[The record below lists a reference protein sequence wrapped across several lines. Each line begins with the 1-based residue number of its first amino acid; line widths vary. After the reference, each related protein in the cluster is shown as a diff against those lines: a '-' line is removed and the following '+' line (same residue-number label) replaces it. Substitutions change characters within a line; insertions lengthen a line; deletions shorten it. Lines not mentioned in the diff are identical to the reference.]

1 MNASAHPSLT
11 DAARGGADDCFEWPG
26 AVGRLLVRVY
36 QGAPAKSS
44 ALLVFFPPGGF
55 VEVDLDASDE
65 CCRSFAEASG
75 VTLLAPSYAVAPE
88 RPFPAAVEDAHAVL
102 LHAAR
107 RGSRIRG
114 WTGEHLFV
122 GGMEAGGNLAA
133 VSALVCRDRLGPK
146 LAGQILVMPML
157 DPDMTGASKDAPP
170 ASVQTL
176 AGQYRDYLPRLA
188 DRVHPY
194 ASPLASSRLAGL
206 PPALVIHADG
216 DTLAA
221 GSLAYADKLEHA
233 QVPVHRV
240 GLPASEFDNV
250 DDRCAAAADDPTV
263 LAISAFIERI
273 TKNPKNPRRT
283 P

>member
-1 MNASAHPSLT
+1 MNAPAEPMPSA
-11 DAARGGADDCFEWPG
+11 AERGDADDCYEWPG
-26 AVGRLLVRVY
+26 AHGRLLVRVY
-36 QGAPAKSS
+36 QGAPAKSA

-65 CCRSFAEASG
+65 CCKSFAEASG
-75 VTLLAPSYAVAPE
+75 ITLLAPSYAVAPE

-102 LHAAR
+102 LHAAK

-122 GGMEAGGNLAA
+122 GGVEAGGNLAA

-157 DPDMTGASKDAPP
+157 DPDMAGAAKDAP
-170 ASVQTL
+170 AATVQAL

-194 ASPLASSRLAGL
+194 ACPLASSRMAGL

-216 DTLAA
+216 DPLSA
-221 GSLAYADKLEHA
+221 GSLAYADKLEQA
-233 QVPVHRV
+233 RVPVHRV
-240 GLPASEFDNV
+240 GLPATELANV

-263 LAISAFIERI
+263 LAISAFIERVI
-273 TKNPKNPRRT
+273 KNPRRT